1 MSVRCL
7 DWRAWPSTAVV
18 PMIAS
23 EAAAFGAIGWDVEAA
38 WRVIEP
44 ARAAGQLPGLV
55 ATGPAGV
62 PLGWTCFLV
71 HRHVLQVAMLVAD
84 RPQATA
90 ALVERVLTSR
100 EALRSTAH
108 TLFVRAAA
116 PGLARILTDR
126 GFNVSEYTYR
136 ALDLTPPGT
145 SLPPPPPAAA
155 AAARPWHA
163 ADEAGAR
170 DLLMRA
176 YAREPGVR
184 PYAADGSPDAWA
196 DYLGGLLR
204 GTACGTFRPECSL
217 VVPGADG
224 GLSALVLVT
233 AMGPGTSHVAQV
245 AVDAAARG
253 RGLASSL
260 LTRVRD
266 EAAGR
271 GDRQL
276 TLLVSEDNTGAS
288 ALYDGMGFA
297 RREVFVAAMRSTALV
312 EQGRRTD
319 RGSQHAA
326 VRRQRR
332 LAPLETGHG
341 ASPGQLRVGQ
351 RRE

>member
-1 MSVRCL
+1 
-7 DWRAWPSTAVV
+7 
-18 PMIAS
+18 MIAS
-23 EAAAFGAIGWDVEAA
+23 EAAAFGAMGWDVDAA

-55 ATGPAGV
+55 ATGPSGV

-90 ALVERVLTSR
+90 ALVERVLASR
-100 EALRSTAH
+100 EALRAIAH

-116 PGLARILTDR
+116 PGLARVLAGR
-126 GFNVSEYTYR
+126 GFEVSEYTYR

-145 SLPPPPPAAA
+145 SRPALGAKA
-155 AAARPWHA
+155 RDRANAGAGVARPWHSG
-163 ADEAGAR
+163 DEAGAR

-176 YAREPGVR
+176 YSGAPGVR
-184 PYAADGSPDAWA
+184 PYAADGSHEAWA

-204 GTACGTFRPECSL
+204 GTACGTFLPACSL

-224 GLSALVLVT
+224 DLSALVLVT
-233 AMGPGTSHVAQV
+233 AMGPGTAHVAQV
-245 AVDAAARG
+245 AVDPAVRG
-253 RGLASSL
+253 RGLGSSL
-260 LTRVRD
+260 LARVRD

-271 GDRQL
+271 GESQL
-276 TLLVSEDNTGAS
+276 TLLVSEDNAGAS

-332 LAPLETGHG
+332 LAPLDPGHG
-341 ASPGQLRVGQ
+341 AAPGQLRVGQ
-351 RRE
+351 RGK